1 MSTRTHPARWTSIRR
16 ARRAG
21 RCRRAVVRRGS
32 WSGAADWAHGLDLAG
47 EVVAQGAGASELR
60 LRAPAREQAAPAF
73 VELFPALP
81 AGPSQ
86 CTIEL
91 SDPSGRKLTVSLRG
105 APGPDLV
112 AFTQAVWRGLR

>member
-1 MSTRTHPARWTSIRR
+1 MSARRYPARWASIRR

-32 WSGAADWAHGLDLAG
+32 WSGAEDWAHGLDLAG
-47 EVVAQGAGASELR
+47 EVFARCAGASEPR
-60 LRAPAREQAAPAF
+60 LGARAREQASPAF
-73 VELFPALP
+73 VELFPSFP

-86 CTIEL
+86 CTIEI
-91 SDPSGRKLTVSLRG
+91 SDPSGRKLTVSVRG
-105 APGPDLV
+105 APGPELV